1 MNIFFE
7 YIQIFLFSDIHRS
20 LKFCQL
26 MQHIWPCYTVGH
38 GPTYAIFGQN
48 GFITTGKQKGERK
61 KKHFIIVSLFLIIH
75 IPLKNFT

>member
-1 MNIFFE
+1 
-7 YIQIFLFSDIHRS
+7 
-20 LKFCQL
+20 

-38 GPTYAIFGQN
+38 GPTYPIFGQN